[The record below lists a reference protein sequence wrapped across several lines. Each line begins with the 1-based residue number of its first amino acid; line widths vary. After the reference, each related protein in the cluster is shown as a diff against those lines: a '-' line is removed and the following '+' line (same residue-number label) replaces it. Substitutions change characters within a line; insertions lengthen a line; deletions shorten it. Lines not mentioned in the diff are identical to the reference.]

1 MAREPNMQRARRNS
15 LFTRG
20 GRAEKCS
27 DEIFYCMGALLTIAT
42 YDSATQSQSATLN
55 LRVEVT
61 DSFRDWIRFLL
72 LLLLIYMSKA
82 HPLLSDQN
90 ELARLCPPA
99 ITHYTRHNP
108 QLSATPARK
117 SACLLG
123 KARVIMEAH

>member
-1 MAREPNMQRARRNS
+1 MIPRGHESAVATREPNMQRAGRNS
-15 LFTRG
+15 PFTRG

-82 HPLLSDQN
+82 HPLLSVI
-90 ELARLCPPA
+90 LGASARQQPTIKRSIYHERIKL
-99 ITHYTRHNP
+99 
-108 QLSATPARK
+108 
-117 SACLLG
+117 
-123 KARVIMEAH
+123 